1 MHALNMRNGEKLSF
15 NVEVADKIFRRMK
28 GLLGRDKLAKGES
41 LWIKPCNSVHTFG
54 MRFPIDVLFM
64 DKENI
69 VVSVRAGLA
78 PYRLSRLFFRAASVL
93 ELPEGTLAAKD
104 TRVGDRIEI
113 A

>member
-1 MHALNMRNGEKLSF
+1 MRNGEELSSD
-15 NVEVADKIFRRMK
+15 VEVADKIFRRVK
-28 GLLGRDKLAKGES
+28 GLLGRNKFRKGES
-41 LWIKPCNSVHTFG
+41 LWIKPCNSIHTFG

-64 DKENI
+64 DRENI
-69 VVSVRAGLA
+69 VVSVSAGLT

-93 ELPEGTLAAKD
+93 ELPAGTLAATD